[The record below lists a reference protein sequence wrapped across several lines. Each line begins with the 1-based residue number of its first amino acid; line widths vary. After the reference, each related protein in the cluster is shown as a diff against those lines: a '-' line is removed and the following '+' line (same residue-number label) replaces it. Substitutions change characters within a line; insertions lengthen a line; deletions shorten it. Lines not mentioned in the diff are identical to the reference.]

1 MESSQPQEPKKDLNH
16 GLSVHVVLAQG
27 YILYFAA
34 IVLGFAASYIWPE
47 SISFPLEGAVG
58 IILILLGTA
67 IIFWAQHAA
76 NSTSHHRNV
85 AAEKICRD
93 HFCVGPYVYTR
104 SPTQYGLF
112 VMAFGLSLVYGSF
125 YMAVLT
131 VLAFLIGKLVI
142 IPREERHLEAR
153 YGEAYAQYKDHVK
166 F

>member
-1 MESSQPQEPKKDLNH
+1 MEPKETGEQKKEQNH

-34 IVLGFAASYIWPE
+34 IVLGFAASYVWPE
-47 SISFPLEGAVG
+47 TISFPLEGAVG
-58 IILILLGTA
+58 LLLILLGTG
-67 IIFWAQHAA
+67 IVLWAQQASK
-76 NSTSHHRNV
+76 STSHHRNV

-112 VMAFGLSLVYGSF
+112 VMAFGLALVYGSF

-153 YGEAYAQYKDHVK
+153 YGEAYAEYKNHVK